1 MTIDVIIPALNEEQ
15 SIGFVLRDIP
25 KHLSRTIYVTDNGS
39 SDRTVEVAQSEG
51 AKVLYQARRGYGS
64 ACLKAMDAIAS
75 LPSNQKPDAVAFLD
89 ADYSD
94 HPAELVLLVRKLE
107 ESQADLVI
115 GSRVLGKAQKGSL
128 TTVQRFGNRLS
139 TWLIE
144 KLFGYHFTDLGPF
157 RIIRYDALL
166 KLNMQDPDYGWT
178 VEMQVKAAQHKL
190 MATEVP
196 VSYKKRIGKSKV
208 SGTIR
213 GIFGAG
219 SKILFIIFKTYVK
232 G

>member
-15 SIGFVLRDIP
+15 SIGFVLEDLP
-25 KHLSRTIYVTDNGS
+25 KHLIRTVYVTDNGS
-39 SDRTVEVAQSEG
+39 SDRTVEIALAKG
-51 AKVLYQARRGYGS
+51 ATVLHQARRGYGA
-64 ACLKAMDAIAS
+64 ACLKALDSIAS
-75 LPSNQKPDAVAFLD
+75 LPIGLKPDAVAFLD

-94 HPAELVLLVRKLE
+94 NPKELILLAEKLE
-107 ESQADLVI
+107 ESQVDLVI
-115 GSRVLGKAQKGSL
+115 GSRVLGTAQKGAL
-128 TTVQRFGNRLS
+128 TTVQKFGNRLS

-144 KLFGYHFTDLGPF
+144 RLFGYHFTDLGPF
-157 RIIRYDALL
+157 RIIRYEALL
-166 KLNMQDPDYGWT
+166 KLNMKDLDYGWT
-178 VEMQVKAAQHKL
+178 VEMQVKAAIHKL
-190 MATEVP
+190 KTAELP
-196 VSYKKRIGKSKV
+196 VNYKKRIGKSKV